1 LFASVE
7 QRHNDAMLP
16 LRRAPQQNFV
26 VACLAPQKKRADC
39 LPAYSRNE
47 FRRQQTPSLTIA
59 DYPAPA
65 HRKLQQ
71 QLSQTVSE
79 TPALLGGWLFAEG
92 TGWTAVS
99 VPPRLCGAFNPA
111 QTLHC

>member
-1 LFASVE
+1 
-7 QRHNDAMLP
+7 MLP

-79 TPALLGGWLFAEG
+79 TPALLGGWLFAAG